1 MQTVL
6 AVVRHALVPRRERDR
21 EVTPGQAL
29 FPFQPGAFVGLGRR
43 VLGRLGQR
51 HERVRGHERRGEQLL
66 LERLEP
72 GEVGPERDHTEI
84 RLVAEHRDAER
95 LVTVGFERRDR
106 VDDALRRARLA
117 LGPLPIDAVV
127 EMKNA
132 PADGRR
138 HRIHARR
145 G

>member
-1 MQTVL
+1 M
-6 AVVRHALVPRRERDR
+6 RSFHAAERDR
-21 EVTPGQAL
+21 EVAPGQAL
-29 FPFQPGAFVGLGRR
+29 FPFQPGAFVVLGRR

-84 RLVAEHRDAER
+84 GLVAEHRDAER

-117 LGPLPIDAVV
+117 LRPLPIDPVV
-127 EMKNA
+127 EVQNA
-132 PADGRR
+132 PADRGGDRTPR
-138 HRIHARR
+138 RR